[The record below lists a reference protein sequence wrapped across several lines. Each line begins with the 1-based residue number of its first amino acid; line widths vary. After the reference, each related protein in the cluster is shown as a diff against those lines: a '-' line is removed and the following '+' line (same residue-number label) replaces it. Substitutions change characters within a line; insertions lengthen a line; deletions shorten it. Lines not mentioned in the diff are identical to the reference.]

1 MTTFFEKIFSRA
13 DEDVNVAKFI
23 FEMIGRK
30 NSSILFLIL
39 CLMSLFDLLSIALIF
54 PFLQLIMQPSL
65 LEKIY
70 QKLPSVFLDYIS
82 ADNLFV
88 LIGLSLIIVYALKTY
103 LQFVLLKIQAQQ
115 SAKFTEHMTN
125 STVFEVLS
133 ARYSMFQNTAASEL
147 AGIAYSNTVHT
158 TLGLNALLQ
167 IANEGLILLI
177 SFVFLL
183 IFQPFVAIGVALLVI
198 LIIYFMYKTTIYKS
212 LILGERQ
219 RIIENT
225 RYRLL
230 FSIASAIRDIKIMG
244 LENLFNVRNRVISE
258 EYAQIAW
265 RYSINSATP
274 RMLIEYLALIFVVI
288 SAMVVLL
295 IQMPIEESAPV
306 LGLLA
311 VAAIRLVPAISR
323 LFSAISAFRSSRNFV
338 KTLQGIKEKLTFAS
352 IGRSY
357 EELTFSDKI
366 TLQEVGFNYGTQPIL
381 KKINLELG
389 FGESIGIVGSSG
401 SGKTTLLDLFTG
413 LQQAS
418 SGSFFCDGIRYDPFT
433 SVVFRRLIGY
443 VPQSITLLDDTIFF
457 NVSFEEDPNKE
468 RVLSSLRLANLE
480 GFINSLPQGIYTNI
494 GENGLRL
501 SGGQRQRL
509 GIARALYKDPK
520 ILIFDE
526 ATSALDTI
534 SEATLTSDI
543 NKLHGNIS
551 SIIVAHRLSTV
562 IDCDR
567 IYVLSNGVVEAFG
580 SHEELLKISPTYINL
595 YQSQKTEI

>member
-1 MTTFFEKIFSRA
+1 MTKFFEKIISRA
-13 DEDVNVAKFI
+13 NEDVNVAKFI

-54 PFLQLIMQPSL
+54 PFLQLIMTPSL
-65 LEKIY
+65 LEKVY
-70 QKLPSVFLDYIS
+70 QQLPSAFLGYIS
-82 ADNLFV
+82 TDKLFL
-88 LIGLSLIIVYALKTY
+88 LIGLSLIVVYAFKTY

-115 SAKFTEHMTN
+115 SAKFTERMTN

-147 AGIAYSNTVHT
+147 ASIAYGNTVHT

-167 IANEGLILLI
+167 IANEGLILLL
-177 SFVFLL
+177 SFLVLL
-183 IFQPFVAIGVALLVI
+183 IFQPFVAIGVGLLVI
-198 LIIYFMYKTTIYKS
+198 LIIFFMYKTTIHKS

-230 FSIASAIRDIKIMG
+230 FSIASAIRDVKIMG
-244 LENLFNVRNRVISE
+244 LEDLFNLRNRVISE

-265 RYSINSATP
+265 RYSINNATP
-274 RMLIEYLALIFVVI
+274 RMLIEYLALIFIVI

-295 IQMPIEESAPV
+295 IKMPIEESAPV

-338 KTLQGIKEKLTFAS
+338 KTLQGVKEKLSVAS

-366 TLQEVGFNYGTQPIL
+366 ILQEVGFNYGAQHIL
-381 KKINLELG
+381 KNINLELG

-433 SVVFRRLIGY
+433 SVVLRGLIGY

-457 NVSFEEDPNKE
+457 NVSFEEAPEKE

-509 GIARALYKDPK
+509 GIARALYKNPK

-567 IYVLSNGVVEAFG
+567 IYVLSNGVIEAFG
-580 SHEELLKISPTYINL
+580 SHEELLKISPIYINL
-595 YQSQKTEI
+595 YQNQKTEI